1 MTQCF
6 PTPHTDSANSG
17 IDLNR
22 ILNIRKNS
30 GFLFRTATD
39 DMTEAGIFEGDTV
52 IVDKSIPAR
61 HSNIVLVV
69 MDAQFCIGRLF
80 KRGGICRLFVD
91 GNKEMKW
98 PDGQEVLIWGV
109 VTACLR
115 RFV

>member
-1 MTQCF
+1 
-6 PTPHTDSANSG
+6 
-17 IDLNR
+17 
-22 ILNIRKNS
+22 
-30 GFLFRTATD
+30 
-39 DMTEAGIFEGDTV
+39 MTEAGIFEGDTV

-69 MDAQFCIGRLF
+69 MDGQFCIGRLF

-91 GNKEMKW
+91 GNKEMKL
-98 PDGQEVLIWGV
+98 PEGQEVLIWGV